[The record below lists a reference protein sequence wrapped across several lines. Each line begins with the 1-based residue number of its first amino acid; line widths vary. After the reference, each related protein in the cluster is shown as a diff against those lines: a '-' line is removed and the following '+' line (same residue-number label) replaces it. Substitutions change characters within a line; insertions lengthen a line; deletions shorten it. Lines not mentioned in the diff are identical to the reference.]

1 MNQNAFIM
9 KKIILLFTL
18 IFSYSIFSQ
27 GTRLLRQPTLS
38 NTDVVF
44 VYGADLWK
52 VPINGGNAVRLTS
65 DEGEE
70 SNPQFSKDGKWIAF
84 TAEYDGNTDI
94 YIVAATGGEP
104 KRLTYHSAADIVQG
118 WTPDGTI
125 LFRSNRESK
134 PTQTNKFYTI
144 STEGGM
150 PEPFE
155 IPRAA
160 YGEISEDNKYIAYT
174 PITSWDAE
182 WRNYR
187 GGQAMPIWIVDLKT
201 KELIKTPQK
210 DGERHVN
217 PVWFNGD
224 VYYISERDYTANIWS
239 YNINTKTETQITF
252 HKKFDVKN
260 IDANKNGI
268 VYEQGSYLHF
278 LNPETKETNQIVITV
293 KGDLNYSRTR
303 WMNVTGR
310 NLTNPNVSPNGKRAI
325 FEHRGEIFTI
335 PKENGTWR
343 NLTNSSGVADRSPI
357 WSPKGDKVAWF
368 SDKNGEYELVLADQN
383 GDNQEF
389 IKLPNPTFYF
399 QPDWSSDGKHIA
411 YTDTNF
417 VIWIINIENKKITKV
432 DADGFAHPNR
442 TMNPKFSPDSD
453 WIAYAKQNNNNFKSI
468 YAYQISTQK
477 IVQITDPIAD
487 AISPVWDAS
496 GKYIYTL
503 ASTDYGLQT
512 GWLDMSSYDPS
523 VTRAL
528 YTVVLNSTDKAPTLP
543 KTDEESLEKEK
554 TDDDKKDKKEDK
566 KSDKKSSEENKT
578 IIDEKGLFDR
588 AVVLDL
594 PARNYTGLLKGPKNK
609 VFIAESIPN
618 ASGLTLHSYD
628 VSKEKAT
635 IFATEVSS
643 MNASNDRES
652 ILLSKNGNW
661 SLEST
666 KADKL
671 GKETLNTNLKIKV
684 DPKAEAHQIFK
695 EGWRYMRDFLY
706 VDNVH
711 GAPWNDIY
719 EWYSPWI
726 NDVKHRSD
734 LNYVVDIMSG
744 EVAIGHSYVSGGDL
758 PNIDRVPVGLL
769 GADFEK
775 KDGFYRFAKIYKG
788 ERWNPTIKAPLGIPG
803 INVNEGDYL
812 IEINGVALTS
822 AMNPY
827 KLLEQTAG
835 REIYIKVND
844 KPSTKDARTVL
855 ITPTYSERSLRSIDW
870 VESNR
875 RKVDELSKGK
885 LAYVYVPNTS
895 NPGFTSFNR
904 YYFSQQDKKG
914 VIIDE
919 RNNGGGSA
927 ADYMIDIMSREV
939 VGYFNSKTESR
950 KPWTTPMAGI
960 WGPKVMII
968 NERAGSGGDLLPYMF
983 KEKNLGPLVGT
994 KTWGGLVGTWDTP
1007 PFIDG
1012 GRMVAPRGGFFD
1024 VDGNWAVEGEGV
1036 APDIEVHQTPK
1047 EVLAG
1052 QDPQLEKA
1060 VEEALRLL
1068 NLNEFKMKSEP
1079 KAPIRSKRPKGYKT
1093 SNN

>member
-1 MNQNAFIM
+1 M